1 MVYSV
6 DTIRHMRLNDDQK
19 LMLYQAF
26 GRYGLMPQQFEILE
40 NDYEICFA
48 HKVESSYRF
57 QIRDSIYNT
66 AFADV
71 YCEPY
76 TSLPHYYKGCDTF
89 SECLDLAEIW
99 AEIVSYKLQGKN
111 YFNKIFV
118 SHSSKDSYILD
129 KFVDIVLKQGCGYEN
144 KNIVYTSNQST
155 GVGLG
160 DSIPIFIKD
169 ALNTSD
175 LVLFMIS
182 ENYKKSEVCLNEM
195 GAAWALEKKTTPILL
210 PNIDFTEIGWLHS
223 FNKAIKI
230 NDSESL
236 DILFQLLNRGRT
248 NVAEWNKI
256 KPGFIEAC
264 NKNE

>member
-57 QIRDSIYNT
+57 QIRGSIYNA

-111 YFNKIFV
+111 YFNKIW
-118 SHSSKDSYILD
+118 
-129 KFVDIVLKQGCGYEN
+129 ER
-144 KNIVYTSNQST
+144 YT
-155 GVGLG
+155 
-160 DSIPIFIKD
+160 
-169 ALNTSD
+169 
-175 LVLFMIS
+175 
-182 ENYKKSEVCLNEM
+182 
-195 GAAWALEKKTTPILL
+195 
-210 PNIDFTEIGWLHS
+210 
-223 FNKAIKI
+223 
-230 NDSESL
+230 
-236 DILFQLLNRGRT
+236 
-248 NVAEWNKI
+248 
-256 KPGFIEAC
+256 
-264 NKNE
+264 